1 MSNELQQMFEI
12 FGLGRYA
19 NKLYSE
25 GNTAQLKKLEDLISQ
40 FILVK
45 AFNDLPEGAK
55 DKLKKAD
62 IKSAA
67 DLYTF
72 FNSNI
77 KNFDDRVKD
86 YGREFAFK

>member
-1 MSNELQQMFEI
+1 MSNELHRMFEI
-12 FGLGRYA
+12 FGLGNYA
-19 NKLYSE
+19 KKLYSE
-25 GNTAQLKKLEDLISQ
+25 GNLTQLKKLENLISQ

-62 IKSAA
+62 IKSAG

-72 FNSNI
+72 FDSNI
-77 KNFDDRVKD
+77 KNFDDRLKD